1 MSDKT
6 MAVGLDIGTAFIQCE
21 RDDASGNGTVST
33 TVRDCY
39 SELPYEED
47 FEETLKAQ
55 GVHYIRDDK
64 KIYILGED
72 AFRQAGMSE
81 FSAKDGEEIL
91 KRPMR
96 NGILN
101 PSSPKTALVILRAIL
116 KACVEK
122 GIGPARKGEIMYFS
136 VPSVPVD
143 SNLDPVFHGSLCEKF
158 FRDLGYDA
166 RPLGEGLAVVFGSNP
181 KQFSKDGPV
190 PFTGIGISHGAGMV
204 NFCLAERGRPI
215 CEFSVVR
222 AGDWV
227 DDRVALMTGEHKTKV
242 SRVKE
247 RRLDFTKIDQED
259 PILVAL
265 DVYYTQLVSYVFG
278 EFAKKFSSNKGF
290 IEDPIEIVL
299 SGGTA
304 SPPGFDAKV
313 KQVLGS
319 MSLPFRVHDVR
330 MAGNRN
336 REDMLKTVARGCF
349 IRAKQ
354 AAKKADTK

>member
-21 RDDASGNGTVST
+21 RDDLSGNGAIST

-39 SELPYEED
+39 LELPYEED
-47 FEETLKAQ
+47 FEETLKTQ
-55 GVHYIRDDK
+55 GIHYIRDDK
-64 KIYILGED
+64 SIYVLGED

-81 FSAKDGEEIL
+81 FSAKEGDEIL

-116 KACVEK
+116 KVCVEK
-122 GIGPARKGEIMYFS
+122 EVGPSRKGEVMYFS

-143 SNLDPVFHGSLCEKF
+143 SDLDPVFHSALCEQF
-158 FRDLGYDA
+158 FKDLGYDA

-181 KQFSKDGPV
+181 KQFTKDGPV

-227 DDRVALMTGEHKTKV
+227 DERVSLMTGEYKTKV
-242 SRVKE
+242 ARIKE
-247 RRLDFTKIDQED
+247 KKLDFNKIDQED
-259 PILVAL
+259 PISVAL

-304 SPPGFDAKV
+304 SPPGFDKKV
-313 KQVLGS
+313 KKVLGD
-319 MSLPFRVHDVR
+319 MSLPFKVHDVR
-330 MAGNRN
+330 LAGNGN
-336 REDMLKTVARGCF
+336 RDEMLKTVARGCF

-354 AAKKADTK
+354 AAKKADAK